1 MTFNNNKV
9 NRLMKN
15 FLIIFCFVFLSSCQ
29 LFDKKV
35 PDEQELLQQEL
46 QKINWNEVDAY
57 PTVSD
62 CETITDKEAQK
73 QCFFDFLIQ
82 HIQQRISIDT
92 LHVLYPEIDTISVKI
107 TIQPDATIVFET
119 LKPEETISYDIAII
133 DSILQNRLSDFPK
146 IEPAIKRGIK
156 VKSQFVLPV
165 IIKVEE

>member
-1 MTFNNNKV
+1 LKKV
-9 NRLMKN
+9 
-15 FLIIFCFVFLSSCQ
+15 VFFFAILLLNSCQ

-46 QKINWNEVDAY
+46 HKINWNEVDAY
-57 PTVSD
+57 PTVSS
-62 CETITDKEAQK
+62 CEAITDKEAQK

-92 LHVLYPEIDTISVKI
+92 LHILYPEVDTISVKV
-107 TIQPDATIVFET
+107 TIQPDASIVFET
-119 LKPEETISYDIAII
+119 QKPTEAITYDIEVI

>member
-1 MTFNNNKV
+1 
-9 NRLMKN
+9 MKN

-46 QKINWNEVDAY
+46 QKINWKEVDAY
-57 PTVSD
+57 PTVAS

-73 QCFFDFLIQ
+73 QCFFDYLTQ
-82 HIQQRISIDT
+82 LIQQRISIDT
-92 LHVLYPEIDTISVKI
+92 LHILYPEIDTISVKV
-107 TIQPDATIVFET
+107 TIQPDASIVFET
-119 LKPEETISYDIAII
+119 QKPTEAVSYDIEVI
-133 DSILQNRLSDFPK
+133 DSILQNRLADFPK

>member
-1 MTFNNNKV
+1 LKKV
-9 NRLMKN
+9 
-15 FLIIFCFVFLSSCQ
+15 VFFFAILLLNSCQ

-46 QKINWNEVDAY
+46 HKINWNEVDAY
-57 PTVSD
+57 PTVSS
-62 CETITDKEAQK
+62 CEAITDKEAQK

-92 LHVLYPEIDTISVKI
+92 LHILYPEVDTISVKV
-107 TIQPDATIVFET
+107 TIQPDASIVFET
-119 LKPEETISYDIAII
+119 QKPTEAITYEIEVI

>member
-1 MTFNNNKV
+1 
-9 NRLMKN
+9 MKN
-15 FLIIFCFVFLSSCQ
+15 FLIIFCFGLLTSCQ

-57 PTVSD
+57 PTVSS
-62 CETITDKEAQK
+62 CEAITDKEAQK

-92 LHVLYPEIDTISVKI
+92 LHILYPEVDTISVKV
-107 TIQPDATIVFET
+107 TIQPDASIVFET
-119 LKPEETISYDIAII
+119 QKPTEAVSYDIEVI

>member
-1 MTFNNNKV
+1 MKKV
-9 NRLMKN
+9 
-15 FLIIFCFVFLSSCQ
+15 VFFFAILLLNSCQ

-46 QKINWNEVDAY
+46 HKINWNEVDAY
-57 PTVSD
+57 PTVSS
-62 CETITDKEAQK
+62 CEAITDKEAQK
-73 QCFFDFLIQ
+73 QCFFDFLVQ
-82 HIQQRISIDT
+82 NIQQRISIDT
-92 LHVLYPEIDTISVKI
+92 LHILYPEIDTISVKV
-107 TIQPDATIVFET
+107 TIQPDASIVFET
-119 LKPEETISYDIAII
+119 QKPTEAVSYDIEVI

>member
-1 MTFNNNKV
+1 MKKV
-9 NRLMKN
+9 
-15 FLIIFCFVFLSSCQ
+15 VFFFAILLLNSCQ

-46 QKINWNEVDAY
+46 HKINWNEVDAY
-57 PTVSD
+57 PTVSS
-62 CETITDKEAQK
+62 CEAITDKEAQK
-73 QCFFDFLIQ
+73 QCFIDFLVQ
-82 HIQQRISIDT
+82 NIQQRISIDT
-92 LHVLYPEIDTISVKI
+92 LHILYPEIDTISVKV
-107 TIQPDATIVFET
+107 TIQPDASIVFET
-119 LKPEETISYDIAII
+119 QKPTETVSYDIEVI

>member
-1 MTFNNNKV
+1 LTFNSNKV

-35 PDEQELLQQEL
+35 PDEQDLLQQEL
-46 QKINWNEVDAY
+46 QKINWKEVDAY
-57 PTVSD
+57 PTVAS
-62 CETITDKEAQK
+62 CESINDKEVQK
-73 QCFFDFLIQ
+73 QCFFDYLTQ
-82 HIQQRISIDT
+82 LIQQRISIDT
-92 LHVLYPEIDTISVKI
+92 LHILYPEIDTISVKV
-107 TIQPDATIVFET
+107 TIQPDATVAFET
-119 LKPEETISYDIAII
+119 LKPEETVSYDIAVI